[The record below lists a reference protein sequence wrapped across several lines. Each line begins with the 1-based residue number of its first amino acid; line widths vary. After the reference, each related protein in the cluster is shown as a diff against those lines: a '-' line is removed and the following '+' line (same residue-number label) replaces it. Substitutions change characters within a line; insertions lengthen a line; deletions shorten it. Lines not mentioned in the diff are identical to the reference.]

1 MGEGGLYTTSGS
13 VCGKVGNKTGKKKNR
28 EKDGGTRKTDKNI
41 NKIPAI
47 NVFLPLTNID

>member
-1 MGEGGLYTTSGS
+1 MRVAFTQPVG
-13 VCGKVGNKTGKKKNR
+13 VCVVRWATKQEKKNR

-47 NVFLPLTNID
+47 NVFLPLTNVD